1 MATTKKKPVAVEPT
15 EVPDP
20 EVASLVE
27 APVEAEAPEVAE
39 VSPEEAAAEFAK
51 ALLEA
56 VKPNREQ
63 RRQQARDA
71 KHASAVLQKRQL
83 EADQALIKAKRDK
96 LKRKFGDPKVRQK
109 ALEQWIEDVND
120 TRDGTVVY
128 GEVE

>member
-1 MATTKKKPVAVEPT
+1 MATTKNTVAVEPT

-20 EVASLVE
+20 VE
-27 APVEAEAPEVAE
+27 APEEAAA
-39 VSPEEAAAEFAK
+39 SPEEAAAEFAQ

-56 VKPNREQ
+56 VKPNREEA
-63 RRQQARDA
+63 RKQARDA